1 MCYFFWSNTPTADN
15 LSLPLSLLNAK
26 IYIFL
31 IVLECALYG
40 ELWLFA
46 WHNMKIVKVSVL
58 ASNAIYFDY
67 VLFIHPKV
75 YDTFIMWELELEP
88 ILYSLIFIRFV
99 FLRDEREHTPLSY
112 FLLFSVLD
120 IEYLHWTD
128 LPCKHVCWAR
138 VPSSQIAGR
147 LCHSAKVCPCW
158 MEHCAM
164 LTILLWCKVNRIYLH
179 TSNRI

>member
-67 VLFIHPKV
+67 VLFIQRCTTHLLCESSNLSQFSIHWYSFALSFWERTHTIVLLLALLSSWHRIFALNRFAMQTCLLSSCSKQPNSRSAMPFCKSLSMLNGTLCNAH
-75 YDTFIMWELELEP
+75 YTIMMQGKP
-88 ILYSLIFIRFV
+88 
-99 FLRDEREHTPLSY
+99 DLSAH
-112 FLLFSVLD
+112 
-120 IEYLHWTD
+120 I
-128 LPCKHVCWAR
+128 
-138 VPSSQIAGR
+138 Q
-147 LCHSAKVCPCW
+147 
-158 MEHCAM
+158 
-164 LTILLWCKVNRIYLH
+164 
-179 TSNRI
+179 